1 MINDNHKLTWPCCP
15 ATSRGEQRRDAFLQ
29 AARAIFLEKGY
40 AGTSI
45 DEVVQRT
52 GGSKASVYK
61 YFGSKEGLFAAMFA
75 ERCQAFLA
83 QLEIPN
89 DVSDDLEQTLTHFAQ
104 RVLSASVD
112 AERIAMIRALASEAA
127 RFPDLAH
134 MAYNTGPKYGLGLL
148 ADFLERHHH
157 AGVIDCPHPHI
168 AAIQFM
174 EMIKGH
180 VQWRALLGLSP
191 FPEHI
196 DRDDYVKDAVRTFLR
211 GYQA

>member
-1 MINDNHKLTWPCCP
+1 MSENNKLNFPCCP
-15 ATSRGEQRRDAFLQ
+15 PTSRGEQRRDAFLQ
-29 AARAIFLEKGY
+29 AARTIFLEKGY

-61 YFGSKEGLFAAMFA
+61 YFGNKESLFAAMFT

-89 DVSDDLEQTLTHFAQ
+89 DLSSDLEETLNLFAD
-104 RVLSASVD
+104 RVLTASVD
-112 AERIAMIRALASEAA
+112 AERIAMVRALAAEAS
-127 RFPDLAH
+127 RFPTLAQ

-148 ADFLERHHH
+148 AEFLQRHHE
-157 AGVIDCPHPHI
+157 AGLIDCPHPDI
-168 AAIQFM
+168 AAIHFM

-180 VQWRALLGLSP
+180 VQWRALLGLTP
-191 FPEHI
+191 FPEHLN
-196 DRDDYVKDAVRTFLR
+196 RDDYIKDAVRTFLR

>member
-1 MINDNHKLTWPCCP
+1 MTNNNTTPLACCP

-83 QLEIPN
+83 KLDIPKVLSTNLE
-89 DVSDDLEQTLTHFAQ
+89 ETLTLFAK
-104 RVLSASVD
+104 RVLEASVD
-112 AERIAMIRALASEAA
+112 DERIAMIRALASEAT
-127 RFPDLAH
+127 RFPDLAQ
-134 MAYNTGPKYGLGLL
+134 MAYNTGPKHGLGLL
-148 ADFLERHHH
+148 SEFLTQHHQ
-157 AGVIDCPHPHI
+157 AGLLNCPHPDI

-174 EMIKGH
+174 ESIKGH
-180 VQWRALLGLSP
+180 VQWRALLGLST

-196 DRDDYVKDAVRTFLR
+196 NREDYIQAAVQTFLR
-211 GYQA
+211 SYQP